1 MATVKILVLMAE
13 MGFGHKSAAEAIAA
27 AAEGEFKDRCEVVIA
42 NPMSGKDAPA
52 IFKRLQNDYDE
63 AVQDAGSYELLYQ
76 LGDTLLGGAA
86 LEGGLSLLL
95 RNAVE
100 KTINEHQPDI
110 IITVKEDY
118 LAPLSALF
126 ELTGE
131 KLPVMTVV
139 TDLTTI
145 HRMWFHPVAD
155 LCVVPTK
162 QAAHLANRY
171 GLPDRV
177 VRQIGVPVSPVLSQE
192 SRPKTELRQELG
204 WHQDLMTALVVGS
217 KRVKNLPEK
226 LRGVN
231 HSRLPLQLVLVA
243 GGDESLYREF
253 ERTEWHL
260 PTHVYN
266 FVDELPTMMH
276 AADVIISKAGGL
288 IISEALAVGQPLV
301 LADVIEGQE
310 TGNANFIVNAQ
321 AGAIA
326 TTSIDLLETLYH
338 WLADGGKLLSERA
351 TFARAL
357 GRPRAAFDVIELALE
372 LAGSRQS

>member
-1 MATVKILVLMAE
+1 MDKVKILVLMAE
-13 MGFGHKSAAEAIAA
+13 MGFGHKSAAQAIAA
-27 AAEGEFKDRCEVVIA
+27 AAEAEFADRCEVIIA
-42 NPMSGKDAPA
+42 NPMSAENSPGLLR
-52 IFKRLQNDYDE
+52 RLQSQYDQT
-63 AVQDAGSYELLYQ
+63 VQDGNSYELLYQ

-100 KTINEHQPDI
+100 QVLKETQPDV

-131 KLPVMTVV
+131 KLPVVTVV

-155 LCVVPTK
+155 YCVVPTR
-162 QAAHLANRY
+162 QATQLANRY

-192 SRPKTELRQELG
+192 SRSRAELRDELG
-204 WHQDLMTALVVGS
+204 WQRDRATALVVGS
-217 KRVKNLPEK
+217 KRVRQLPEK
-226 LRGVN
+226 LRGLN
-231 HSRLPLQLVLVA
+231 HSALPLQLVLVA
-243 GGDESLYREF
+243 GGDDRLYRQF
-253 ERTEWHL
+253 EQTEWHL
-260 PTHVYN
+260 PTYIYN
-266 FVDELPTMMH
+266 FVDNLPMMIH
-276 AADVIISKAGGL
+276 AADFVISKAGGL
-288 IISEALAVGQPLV
+288 IISETLAVGRPLI
-301 LADVIEGQE
+301 LADFIEGQE
-310 TGNANFIVNAQ
+310 TGNANYIANAQ
-321 AGAIA
+321 AGEMA
-326 TTSIDLLETLYH
+326 TTPIDVLETVFH

-357 GRPRAAFDVIELALE
+357 GRPRAAFEVLELALD
-372 LAGSRQS
+372 LVQR

>member
-27 AAEGEFKDRCEVVIA
+27 AAEAEFKDRCEVIIA

-76 LGDTLLGGAA
+76 LGDTPLGGAA

-100 KTINEHQPDI
+100 KTIREHQPDVI
-110 IITVKEDY
+110 ISVKEDY

-145 HRMWFHPVAD
+145 HRMWFHSVAD
-155 LCVVPTK
+155 ICVVPTK
-162 QAAHLANRY
+162 QAALLADRY
-171 GLPDRV
+171 GLPERV

-192 SRPKTELRQELG
+192 KRSKAELRDELG
-204 WHQDLMTALVVGS
+204 WRKDRITALVVGS
-217 KRVKNLPEK
+217 KRVRNLPDK

-231 HSRLPLQLVLVA
+231 HSGLPLQLALVS
-243 GGDESLYREF
+243 GGDDDLYRQF

-260 PTHVYN
+260 PTHIYN
-266 FVDELPTMMH
+266 YVENLPMMMH

-288 IISEALAVGQPLV
+288 IISETLAVGLPLL

-321 AGAIA
+321 AGAI
-326 TTSIDLLETLYH
+326 TTTAIDLLETL
-338 WLADGGKLLSERA
+338 
-351 TFARAL
+351 
-357 GRPRAAFDVIELALE
+357 
-372 LAGSRQS
+372 

>member
-1 MATVKILVLMAE
+1 MDKVKILVLMAE
-13 MGFGHKSAAEAIAA
+13 MGFGHKSAAQAIAA
-27 AAEGEFKDRCEVVIA
+27 AAEAEFADRCEVIIA
-42 NPMSGKDAPA
+42 NPMSAENSPGLLR
-52 IFKRLQNDYDE
+52 RLQSQYDQT
-63 AVQDAGSYELLYQ
+63 VQDGNSYELLYQ

-100 KTINEHQPDI
+100 QVLKETQPDV

-131 KLPVMTVV
+131 KLPVVTVV

-155 LCVVPTK
+155 YCVVPTR
-162 QAAHLANRY
+162 QATQLANRY

-192 SRPKTELRQELG
+192 SRSRVELRDELG
-204 WHQDLMTALVVGS
+204 WQRDRATALVVGS
-217 KRVKNLPEK
+217 KRVRQLPEK
-226 LRGVN
+226 LRGLN
-231 HSRLPLQLVLVA
+231 HSALPLQLVLVA
-243 GGDESLYREF
+243 GGDDRLYRQF
-253 ERTEWHL
+253 EQTEWHL
-260 PTHVYN
+260 PTYIYN
-266 FVDELPTMMH
+266 FVDNLPMMIH
-276 AADVIISKAGGL
+276 AADFVISKAGGL
-288 IISEALAVGQPLV
+288 IISETLAVGRPLI
-301 LADVIEGQE
+301 LADFIEGQE
-310 TGNANFIVNAQ
+310 TGNANYIANAQ
-321 AGAIA
+321 AGEMA
-326 TTSIDLLETLYH
+326 TTPIDVLETVFH

-357 GRPRAAFDVIELALE
+357 GRPRAAFEVLELALD
-372 LAGSRQS
+372 LVQR